1 VESANIKTLA
11 EKLAKISDH
20 ATTHGEHYPIGEL
33 YGFKLLV
40 KTEDS
45 MKEGLFMKENRFFI
59 EGEGHIKYSYNNG
72 HIANDPKLAV
82 NYFLHALEKIP
93 SLIEKYE
100 KDNVKLSQDLPIL
113 QEVAKSAWK
122 KEDELKKLKS
132 ELSAL
137 SRKIDLSLKPVDTGE
152 DKKEE
157 RQQEKPLNPNI
168 ERLQEFKQVMG
179 DRLVIAGIPK
189 YETEKQTKGMK
200 I

>member
-72 HIANDPKLAV
+72 HIASDPKLAV

-100 KDNVKLSQDLPIL
+100 KDNAKLSQDLPVL
-113 QEVAKSAWK
+113 REVAQSVWK

-132 ELSAL
+132 KLSAL

-152 DKKEE
+152 DKKKE
-157 RQQEKPLNPNI
+157 RQQEEPLNPNI
-168 ERLQEFKQVMG
+168 ERLQEFKQAMG
-179 DRLVIAGIPK
+179 DRLLVASVPNYRG
-189 YETEKQTKGMK
+189 ETQSKGMK
-200 I
+200 L